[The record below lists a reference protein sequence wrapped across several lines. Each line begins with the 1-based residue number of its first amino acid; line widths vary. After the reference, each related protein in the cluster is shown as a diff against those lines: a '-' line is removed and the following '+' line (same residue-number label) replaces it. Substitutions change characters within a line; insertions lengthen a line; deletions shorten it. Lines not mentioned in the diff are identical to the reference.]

1 MLTSPTG
8 HIFICMVWSF
18 FHHWRPLLHSSSL
31 NDGVKAASSVSL
43 VVDVLL
49 IFVPA
54 LTAMAP
60 GQRLQY
66 DVHVSEVAACLFGQM
81 FCKKL

>member
-54 LTAMAP
+54 LTAMVA

-66 DVHVSEVAACLFGQM
+66 NVRCPRLRGGSVSVWTDVL
-81 FCKKL
+81 